1 MFHDVETHQS
11 RLHRLGMPRVW
22 VKPLSQKM
30 RRKNDTLLLDSE
42 RFSMGMNVKKNHS
55 LGNSI
60 AVIVKAVHHAIIEK
74 RCERAVQK

>member
-11 RLHRLGMPRVW
+11 KLHRLGMPRVW
-22 VKPLSQKM
+22 VKPLSQKT

-42 RFSMGMNVKKNHS
+42 RFSMGMNVKKS
-55 LGNSI
+55 FLGNSN